1 MQFCRQIIFCAVL
14 AAALNPPLF
23 AQGAPPA
30 QNQLAIVGVATYVDT
45 TGSKNYGYLAESVTS
60 AIEESMRQKFDFMPA
75 DKTTLARQTQTLWGK
90 KRVPLDA
97 DVKRVALLTRSDY
110 LIVGSYSMSRDKKQ
124 IVFATRVFVAPDKF
138 IEVPSISNPADA
150 TLFDATNK
158 VATEIVGA
166 IERDAR
172 ERQSNQIA
180 QAKKAGEKISLSK
193 PTNEPKASVPEK
205 VEPKRD
211 EDLVINR
218 PSRGPFA
225 IGMSYHTNYFE
236 RQTQFYRYAANLW
249 DIHAAY
255 TFDSGF
261 KIFGSFAS
269 PSSPTGAS
277 IPTTSKN
284 SSFWTLGIESDTDGY
299 RTLGVLFRS
308 FADPNPAA
316 ITVRDAMAWSI
327 ESYWKG
333 DWDIT
338 KFGDVYFGIDLGA
351 HFDIISSRFASS
363 SMDNLFFLANMEG
376 GLSLKYRF
384 PIIGVFGVL
393 NAGTSLGMFD
403 QTSEIVQSTGGVGMA
418 TMNGN
423 DRSFKLSG
431 LRLAL
436 QLSRSIFGINL
447 RFRYV
452 TFPNIATAYQPVNAS
467 NQLQSSASY
476 ITFGA
481 DYHFGR

>member
-1 MQFCRQIIFCAVL
+1 MQFRRLIIFCAIF
-14 AAALNPPLF
+14 AAAINPTLF
-23 AQGAPPA
+23 AQAATPA

-60 AIEESMRQKFDFMPA
+60 AIEESMRQKFDFVPA
-75 DKTTLARQTQTLWGK
+75 DKTTLTRQTQTLWGK

-124 IVFATRVFVAPDKF
+124 IVFSTRVFVAPGKF
-138 IEVPSISNPADA
+138 IEVPSISNPTDA

-172 ERQSNQIA
+172 QRQSEQTA

-193 PTNEPKASVPEK
+193 PTSEPQQQVP
-205 VEPKRD
+205 EPKRD
-211 EDLVINR
+211 EELAINKS
-218 PSRGPFA
+218 SRGPFA
-225 IGMSYHTNYFE
+225 IGLSYHTNYFE

-249 DIHAAY
+249 HIDAAY
-255 TFDSGF
+255 SFDSGF

-277 IPTTSKN
+277 IPATSKN

-338 KFGDVYFGIDLGA
+338 RFGDVFFGIDLGA
-351 HFDIISSRFASS
+351 HFDIISSRFANS

-403 QTSEIVQSTGGVGMA
+403 QTSEILQSTGGVGMA
-418 TMNGN
+418 TMGGS

-452 TFPNIATAYQPVNAS
+452 AFPNIASAYQPVNAS